1 MAVAVAARVCHLS
14 RQRVR
19 HGGLFFYVEAASF
32 EGAARVRFVPSSL
45 EYKCGYQS
53 NCQIPLITLSES
65 QICEVLEEI

>member
-1 MAVAVAARVCHLS
+1 MGAF
-14 RQRVR
+14 
-19 HGGLFFYVEAASF
+19 FFYVEAASF